1 MVFVHV
7 HACVRVTH
15 HGPTQVICGKGEN
28 QRGDMFTRRLIGGL
42 AWVWFIASLV
52 SLVTAINKRQMWIVK
67 IEASFLGS
75 WLLISLLSTRSN
87 MPPPPLSS
95 MSPLT
100 PRLHIPYC
108 LHILHMHACMHACIP
123 TYMHTQIHS
132 CLHAYIHAY
141 YIRTY
146 MRTYEHTCMHL
157 DIKRGLM

>member
-108 LHILHMHACMHACIP
+108 LHILHMHACMHAYLPTCI
-123 TYMHTQIHS
+123 HK
-132 CLHAYIHAY
+132 YIHACMH
-141 YIRTY
+141 TFPHT
-146 MRTYEHTCMHL
+146 TYEHTCVHTN
-157 DIKRGLM
+157 IHACIWTSRGG